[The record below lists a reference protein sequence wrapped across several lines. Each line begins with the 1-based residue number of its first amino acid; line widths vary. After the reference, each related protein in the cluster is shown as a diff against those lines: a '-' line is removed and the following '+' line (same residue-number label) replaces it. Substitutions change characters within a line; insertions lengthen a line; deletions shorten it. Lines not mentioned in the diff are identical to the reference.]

1 MSKRRRR
8 KLGIQIKGPRY
19 FPETEVMDTIVNVPL
34 HPKTGQPMWNRAE
47 VECREKVSKGWHMV
61 WQALLRRER
70 GRGDQ
75 FYRRI
80 VIA

>member
-1 MSKRRRR
+1 MVKRTRK

-34 HPKTGQPMWNRAE
+34 HPKTGQPIWKNAE
-47 VECREKVSKGWHMV
+47 VEERKKVNKGWHMF
-61 WQALLRRER
+61 WQVLLRRQR

-80 VIA
+80 IIG